1 MLSKKHRHHQPGWVG
16 RQIRCDVGAGCLQ
29 IPLPDLDRAGSKL
42 INAKS
47 LMGVLSLGAG
57 ANDEVTL
64 SVNGG
69 DERKPWTRLRRC
81 SAPDLPTATGKQ
93 RRRDSMRR
101 EFKLECADGKQLYA
115 RVFEADL
122 SRGVLCVAHGLG
134 ETATAI
140 RNLRTL

>member
-1 MLSKKHRHHQPGWVG
+1 MLSKNRHHQPGWVG

-69 DERKPWTRLRRC
+69 DEKEAMDAVAALL
-81 SAPDLPTATGKQ
+81 SAGFADGTGKQ

-101 EFKLECADGKQLYA
+101 ECKLECADGKQLYA

-122 SRGVLCVAHGLG
+122 LEACCAWRMD
-134 ETATAI
+134 
-140 RNLRTL
+140 